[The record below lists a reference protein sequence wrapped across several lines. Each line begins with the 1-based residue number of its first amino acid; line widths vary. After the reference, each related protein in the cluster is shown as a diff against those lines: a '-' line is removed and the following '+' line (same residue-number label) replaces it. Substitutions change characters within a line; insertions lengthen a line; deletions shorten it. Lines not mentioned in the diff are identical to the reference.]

1 MKIQKIEENCTKC
14 MLCVKDCVSAVWR
27 DVDGTPKVVAPADC
41 NQCSHCL
48 SVCAHGAIIHDGLD
62 HRQVKKTDKD
72 LISPEVYE
80 TIARG
85 RRSVRQ
91 YKDKPVPDLLI
102 EDVVGLVNHTPTAS
116 NSQHV
121 EYIVITEKKII
132 GKISAAVF
140 SLTTKIYYF
149 FQKFPGNII
158 YKALRFLPS
167 AESITRY
174 IDPMQ
179 YYIDETEK
187 GRDFILHSA
196 PCLILVTAPKGAKF
210 ANENCNMAAANI
222 MNYAYAKGLGTC
234 YIGFLNIFLKYSK
247 KTRRLVKLPDNKMAY
262 ACIIMGYPAYR
273 HANTASRKKPTV
285 EWLAQRN

>member
-1 MKIQKIEENCTKC
+1 MKIQKIEANCTKC

-27 DVDGTPKVVAPADC
+27 DVDGTPEVVAPADC

-62 HRQVKKTDKD
+62 LRQVKKTDKD

-85 RRSVRQ
+85 RRSIRQ

-140 SLTTKIYYF
+140 GLTTKIYYF

-158 YKALRFLPS
+158 YKALTFLPS
-167 AESITRY
+167 ANSGKSSTSPEVS
-174 IDPMQ
+174 
-179 YYIDETEK
+179 
-187 GRDFILHSA
+187 S
-196 PCLILVTAPKGAKF
+196 
-210 ANENCNMAAANI
+210 ENT
-222 MNYAYAKGLGTC
+222 G
-234 YIGFLNIFLKYSK
+234 
-247 KTRRLVKLPDNKMAY
+247 
-262 ACIIMGYPAYR
+262 
-273 HANTASRKKPTV
+273 
-285 EWLAQRN
+285 